1 MSNQRIPSE
10 GAYDFAASAAR
21 RIAQYNVQIEERCQT
36 RFQWLMRRL
45 SKIYEVLRPYIRITR
60 VLVIFIAPIA
70 LALLYLLHKSYR
82 TKQMQEFMRNFC
94 MDRAFMDLSKLSSRL
109 GSYHLWG
116 SGTQRPSMMDMA
128 QHNDVLWVRLSQVVS
143 SIIGY

>member
-1 MSNQRIPSE
+1 
-10 GAYDFAASAAR
+10 
-21 RIAQYNVQIEERCQT
+21 
-36 RFQWLMRRL
+36 MRRL

-70 LALLYLLHKSYR
+70 LALLYLAHKSYR

-109 GSYHLWG
+109 GSNVLWSG
-116 SGTQRPSMMDMA
+116 SQRPSIMDMA
-128 QHNDVLWVRLSQVVS
+128 QHNDILWVRLSQVVS